1 MLLIVSYSGYLLTLP
16 LGSVHTFTSISP
28 YCVLTF
34 FNFSW
39 KNCSLHCTTSY
50 SYCRCFL
57 KYDIFHSRNIF
68 LAAYYNKLICR
79 SVLFHIYR
87 KKCTSLAPALYRRSI
102 VYPNI
107 SDEQS
112 SISVS
117 SLYIKSAFSS
127 KLSLLLSI
135 SIALNTPGSS
145 YSLLPAP
152 YPVFFIVKCCGSA
165 VSVLTAAT
173 IAAPVAL
180 QVRL

>member
-1 MLLIVSYSGYLLTLP
+1 MIFSIV
-16 LGSVHTFTSISP
+16 VIS
-28 YCVLTF
+28 
-34 FNFSW
+34 
-39 KNCSLHCTTSY
+39 SLQHITTS
-50 SYCRCFL
+50 SY
-57 KYDIFHSRNIF
+57 
-68 LAAYYNKLICR
+68 AG
-79 SVLFHIYR
+79 LFFFIYIGR
-87 KKCTSLAPALYRRSI
+87 KCTSLAPALYRRSI

-127 KLSLLLSI
+127 KLSILLSI

-152 YPVFFIVKCCGSA
+152 YPVFFIEKCCGSA

-173 IAAPVAL
+173 IAAPVGVTSSPLILAL
-180 QVRL
+180 LNSIL